1 MDEMDR
7 DFWND
12 AYREDPDQNMKAQE
26 EASHKSS
33 SELVADLLNEWY
45 EAKFRSLHQ
54 QYLAGDLTLRGMA
67 RQLGLE
73 YRELY
78 DLMEAKGLTA

>member
-1 MDEMDR
+1 MSARVSVVLDDKITR
-7 DFWND
+7 
-12 AYREDPDQNMKAQE
+12 YVKAQE
-26 EASHKSS
+26 ETSRKSP

-45 EAKFRSLHQ
+45 EAKLRTLHH

-67 RQLGLE
+67 RQLGLD

-78 DLMEAKGLTA
+78 DLMQSKGLTV

>member
-1 MDEMDR
+1 MSAKISVVLNER
-7 DFWND
+7 ITR
-12 AYREDPDQNMKAQE
+12 YVKAQE

-45 EAKFRSLHQ
+45 EAKLKHLHQ

-78 DLMEAKGLTA
+78 DLTEAKGLTV

>member
-1 MDEMDR
+1 MSARVSVVLNER
-7 DFWND
+7 ITR
-12 AYREDPDQNMKAQE
+12 YMKAQE

-45 EAKFRSLHQ
+45 EAKVRSLHQ

-78 DLMEAKGLTA
+78 DLMEAKGLTV